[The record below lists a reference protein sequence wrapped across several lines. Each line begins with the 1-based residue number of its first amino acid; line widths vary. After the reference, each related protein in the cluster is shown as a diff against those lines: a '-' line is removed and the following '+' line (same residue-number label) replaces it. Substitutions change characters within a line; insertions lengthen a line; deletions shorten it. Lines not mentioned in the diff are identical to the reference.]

1 MGRKRKLKA
10 VSGTEPCPTCGT
22 AIQERYC
29 AQCGEMRASLR
40 PHTLRDFLEHAFEA
54 FTHAD
59 GRMLATLK
67 TLVTVPGQLH
77 VDYFA
82 GKRKPY
88 LGPLQLFLVLNLVFF
103 LLESTLHFQILS
115 SPLWNQTHLQ
125 VYSRWTLELADA
137 VAKSKGITLE
147 QMAPAFDATVSTLS
161 RSLVIVFV
169 PSLAL
174 FVALVAPRRG
184 VVSPLVFAF
193 HFVTFLLLLECV
205 LMGLLVVFRVLG
217 TGAFARLEGNMDA
230 IVSILI
236 GVSCVVYAWSATRRA
251 FGQSRVRA
259 IVSATVLVVGL
270 AASLLAY
277 RFLLFLVTLW
287 AQR

>member
-1 MGRKRKLKA
+1 
-10 VSGTEPCPTCGT
+10 
-22 AIQERYC
+22 
-29 AQCGEMRASLR
+29 MRASQR
-40 PHTLRDFLEHAFEA
+40 PETVRDFLTHAFEA

-59 GRMLATLK
+59 GRMLATLR
-67 TLVTVPGQLH
+67 TLVTAPGRLH

-82 GKRKPY
+82 GRRKPY

-103 LLESTLHFQILS
+103 LLETTLHFQILS

-125 VYSRWTLELADA
+125 VYSRWARELAEA
-137 VAKSKGITLE
+137 VAASKGITLE
-147 QMAPAFDATVSTLS
+147 EMAPAFDATVSTLS

-169 PSLAL
+169 PLLAL

-205 LMGLLVVFRVLG
+205 LMGLLLVFRVA
-217 TGAFARLEGNMDA
+217 GADALARLDRETDA
-230 IVSILI
+230 VVSMVI
-236 GVSCVVYAWSATRRA
+236 GLSCLVYAWSATRRA
-251 FGQSRVRA
+251 FGQGRVRA
-259 IVSATVLVVGL
+259 VVSAIVIVLGL
-270 AASLLAY
+270 AGSLIAY

>member
-1 MGRKRKLKA
+1 
-10 VSGTEPCPTCGT
+10 
-22 AIQERYC
+22 
-29 AQCGEMRASLR
+29 MRASLR
-40 PHTLRDFLEHAFEA
+40 PETVRDFLAHAFEA

-67 TLVTVPGQLH
+67 SLVTAPGRLH

-82 GKRKPY
+82 GSRKPY

-103 LLESTLHFQILS
+103 LLETALHFQILS
-115 SPLWNQTHLQ
+115 SPLWNQTHMQ
-125 VYSRWTLELADA
+125 VYSRWALELAEA
-137 VAKSKGITLE
+137 VAASKGITLE
-147 QMAPAFDATVSTLS
+147 EMAPAFDATVSTLS

-169 PSLAL
+169 PLLAF

-205 LMGLLVVFRVLG
+205 MMGLLLVFRVA
-217 TGAFARLEGNMDA
+217 GADTLARLDRETDA
-230 IVSILI
+230 VVSIVI
-236 GVSCVVYAWSATRRA
+236 GLSCLVYAWSAMRRA
-251 FGQSRVRA
+251 FGQGRVRA
-259 IVSATVLVVGL
+259 VVSAIVIVLGL
-270 AASLLAY
+270 AGSLIAY
-277 RFLLFLVTLW
+277 RFLLFLVALW